1 MVATIAKM
9 AVPSYYIESQAAH
22 EGYYTG
28 GGKERPGEWYNPT
41 GLFRLKD
48 GGLVWEKKFYALCGG
63 RSPELDGTDLV
74 RNAGS
79 EKRSP
84 GFDITFSADKSI
96 SALWA
101 ISPRAEDREK
111 IERAVIDAARCALDE
126 TVFRHC
132 ATTRVGKAGVDLRI
146 ETGDML
152 AATFL
157 HRTSREGDPQLHV
170 HSTIFN
176 VVKTHSDGKFR
187 ALHGYPLYSWTR
199 AAGAAFRGHLAHIM
213 QERLGIAM
221 ERHGHEGRYSRI
233 REMDED
239 LEQLWS
245 KRRAQIVATV
255 AEHLGEEALYNP
267 AQMAAA
273 TLATRSRKP
282 EGGPTTE
289 EDIERFLEEA
299 AELVDV
305 AELRDRIRNAGIEE
319 LTHERIAEIH
329 DEIVAIPEKLARMDA
344 VFNVPNIL
352 EQLDNALAGAVDR
365 EAMQRWR
372 EVALGNADLVSLE
385 YPEPAIEAQAG
396 MAHKQIFTT
405 KETLRAERTL
415 RHVSG
420 LSVSD
425 RTHAVDPD
433 KVARL
438 LEDLGNRGKRF
449 SAEQRRAVQYAAAE
463 SGRIA
468 LIEGAAGAGKSHVLG
483 PLADLW
489 RAEGYKVR
497 ALAVAW
503 SVARELAGDID
514 APPSAVHPFLKDVH
528 KGAVNVGPDT
538 VLVVDEA
545 GMLSTRQ
552 TLQLARLSEETG
564 CKLLLV
570 GDTQQQQP
578 IEAGPGMRIVK
589 QRVKG
594 VRIDRI
600 RRQLPTVEDYLRE
613 IVGLPAEEAIE
624 MAASMTREE
633 RDAASKR
640 YTAMRSERRAAGE
653 EPLSIK
659 RPWQLGVSALLRT
672 GAMHQAFIEIH
683 KRGRFTLAEGK
694 EDALLR
700 LVAHWSAWMAE
711 NPDGEAV
718 VMARTRADVRAL
730 NALLRA
736 RHHGANAPPDYNP
749 ATDSAV
755 IRIHRFRDRGKA
767 VEDDLEVRIG
777 DRLRIGATVSR
788 LGLYNR
794 DAVTVTGLE
803 KQQAEDGRTQVRITA
818 RTQDNR
824 TVRFEPGDIRNWI
837 GEIAIDYAYAAT
849 CTAAQGLTIDAGF
862 LLLDEGMARE
872 TTYPAATRHT
882 RHLQVVADRLPV
894 AIAIAGATPDGEPG
908 HEVSDEEIV
917 ATLGR
922 LCGRSQ
928 PKQAAIDYILA
939 ANQADMPL
947 QGELEIGR
955 EPVPAAEAAN
965 DAVQPGTAGAGP
977 RSPGEPPGAAVR
989 RHADRAAV
997 QRILAEAKRQIP
1009 ENAARAEAVALAADM
1024 EEVEEDWARI
1034 AADPAPSPDLAPQVQ
1049 HALDRHRQVLRRV
1062 RVFLRN
1068 RNRTRGKSDS
1078 RDRTRV
1084 SDRGLERFARLRRN
1098 MRGRWRDTLN
1108 EAEAERTA
1116 EALDRDWKELR
1127 SRVGP
1132 DPLAFLEEPE
1142 HAVLVRRTA
1151 ELAGSRTAAPATAR
1165 DWRAFLD
1172 EHFTSLSLELWR
1184 VWNAA
1189 HPGAP
1194 ERNRSARDVAAYRT
1208 LLRQA
1213 HTTLATF
1220 RCLTGRNNA
1229 LELQRWRDLLVHAPT
1244 YREALGSLARSLDN
1258 EEKDLRRRETKLAGS
1273 TLPTRRLADHMA
1285 NLGAAARLPGFRES
1299 QRKTIRRF
1307 VRQHRQARKEAG
1319 VTRTDAPWPTDGQIE
1334 RRIETGRELRE
1345 GWRRVREVTRDDPLA
1360 ALDYLEARLVIE
1372 RSAEQALDPSLDA
1385 DTARERTAFLVR
1397 ELQQLDTALEA
1408 ARTAVRA
1415 PTASPGWSHAEFEQY
1430 ARLWNRAAAFT
1441 RTLTMLP
1448 DGFAVPSVPGGKWQ
1462 DWLSAT
1468 PNTREASDMLLRS
1481 IRAEEAAIR
1490 DRETVLPGYTLL
1502 TRRLHDHMETLE
1514 ALTGPG
1520 EDTALRS
1527 DGERRELRNL
1537 LESWVEAREAAGVT
1551 RTDVRWLSDSEADQA
1566 AARRAEGRA
1575 LNKAWREFRTG
1586 DRPVHPALLDQPDHG
1601 SLIARTAAF
1610 ALDLEDRRPETG
1622 RKWREL
1628 LETHLQQLA
1637 RQLNDAFESIA
1648 GSSDRSARNVEQFNR
1663 YFRLPRRVDA
1673 LADMLAAVP
1682 PAMTQPVDFDLQDWK
1697 RRLAEAPSGDD
1708 VYERL
1713 VEDLFEE
1720 ERIVT
1725 EREDGLPGS
1734 TLPTRRL
1741 GEHMAVLEAL
1751 ISSDVVGAG
1760 DKEYFR
1766 GLLDA
1771 HRQARADAG
1780 VTVADL
1786 PWPDTPELQVEQDY
1800 RRIREAVERAAGRAS
1815 DSALINEP
1823 GIEALGPEA
1832 ARLLATPW
1840 LSADGRRYLDKF
1852 QDLIDTEIRQR
1863 NDVSGTIERARAHL
1877 QEYPAILD
1885 RALAP
1890 KPPEPAPDDQDTR
1903 PGLFGRV
1910 RRLLGAEDDIPARPA
1925 DPAPAP
1931 QALNDFDPDYRKW
1944 DVQAEQ
1950 LVKRFRNW
1958 RATAKF
1964 TLRDFVD
1971 RRWIDMADLIAEFE
1985 AIRSAARDPKAEP
1998 YRIETPDAGAFAAA
2012 DQRHDPDRLATLMRD
2027 VIRPEDERSSEAVLE
2042 LARRNR
2048 AWPDETLAVFRRHAR
2063 QAAAAGE
2070 TRSLSRL
2077 AAGLPRNLTRSLTN
2091 LSEVTWQHQGEDI
2104 DRRREREQGYDRSM

>member
-101 ISPRAEDREK
+101 VSPRAEDREK

-132 ATTRVGKAGVDLRI
+132 ATTRVGKSGVDLRI

-176 VVKTHSDGKFR
+176 VVKTHSDGKYR
-187 ALHGYPLYSWTR
+187 ALHGYPLYSWKK

-221 ERHGHEGRYSRI
+221 ERHGPEGQYSRI
-233 REMDED
+233 REMDGD

-245 KRRAQIVATV
+245 KRRAQLVATV
-255 AEHLGEEALYNP
+255 AEHLGEEALANP

-282 EGGPTTE
+282 EGGATTE

-329 DEIVAIPEKLARMDA
+329 DEIVAIPEKLARMEA
-344 VFNVPNIL
+344 VFNVPNIMEKL
-352 EQLDNALAGAVDR
+352 ENALAGSVDR

-372 EVALGNADLVSLE
+372 EVALGNAELVSLE

-425 RTHAVDPD
+425 RTHAVDPE

-438 LEDLGNRGKRF
+438 LEDLGNRGKGF
-449 SAEQRRAVQYAAAE
+449 SAEQRRAVQYAAAD

-503 SVARELAGDID
+503 SVALELASDID

-552 TLQLARLSEETG
+552 TLQLTRLSEETG

-613 IVGLPAEEAIE
+613 IDGLPPDEAIAT
-624 MAASMTREE
+624 AASMTRED
-633 RDAASKR
+633 RDAASER
-640 YTAMRSERRAAGE
+640 YKSMNRERRVAGE
-653 EPLSIK
+653 KPLRIE

-672 GAMHQAFIEIH
+672 GAMHQAFIELH

-700 LVAHWSAWMAE
+700 LVAHWSAWTAE
-711 NPDGEAV
+711 NPEREAV

-736 RHHGANAPPDYNP
+736 RHHGANASPDYNP

-755 IRIHRFRDRGKA
+755 IRIHRFRDRGRA
-767 VEDDLEVRIG
+767 VEDDFEVRIG
-777 DRLRIGATVSR
+777 DRLRIGSTVSR

-837 GEIAIDYAYAAT
+837 GEITLDYAWAAT

-882 RHLQVVADRLPV
+882 RHLQVVADHLPV

-908 HEVSDEEIV
+908 HEVSDEEII

-977 RSPGEPPGAAVR
+977 RSPGGPPGAAVR
-989 RHADRAAV
+989 RHADRADV

-1049 HALDRHRQVLRRV
+1049 HALDRHRRVLNRV

-1078 RDRTRV
+1078 LDRTRV
-1084 SDRGLERFARLRRN
+1084 SDHGLERFARLRRN
-1098 MRGRWRDTLN
+1098 MRGRWRDTLG

-1116 EALDRDWKELR
+1116 EALDRDWKDLR

-1132 DPLAFLEEPE
+1132 DPLAFLAEPE
-1142 HAVLVRRTA
+1142 HAVLVRRTS

-1165 DWRAFLD
+1165 NWRASLD
-1172 EHFTSLSLELWR
+1172 EHFVSLSNELGR
-1184 VWNAA
+1184 VWDTT
-1189 HPGAP
+1189 HPGASD
-1194 ERNRSARDVAAYRT
+1194 RNRSAREVAAYRL

-1213 HTTLATF
+1213 HTFLATF
-1220 RCLTGRNNA
+1220 RCLTGRDNA
-1229 LELQRWRDLLVHAPT
+1229 LELQHWRDRLVRAPT
-1244 YREALGSLARSLDN
+1244 YREALGSLARSLDS
-1258 EEKDLRRRETKLAGS
+1258 EEKDIRRRETMLPS
-1273 TLPTRRLADHMA
+1273 TALPTRRLADHKA

-1299 QRKTIRRF
+1299 QRKTIRRLA
-1307 VRQHRQARKEAG
+1307 RQHREARKKAG
-1319 VTRTDAPWPTDGQIE
+1319 VTRTDAPWPTDEQIE
-1334 RRIETGRELRE
+1334 RWIETGRELHKGWSAIRE
-1345 GWRRVREVTRDDPLA
+1345 AKRDHPLA
-1360 ALDYLEARLVIE
+1360 ALDHPYHGWLVRLAARQSRE
-1372 RSAEQALDPSLDA
+1372 PSLDA
-1385 DTARERTAFLVR
+1385 DSARKQAAHLARH
-1397 ELQQLDTALEA
+1397 LQEMDAALEK
-1408 ARTAVRA
+1408 ARPAVRM
-1415 PTASPGWSHAEFEQY
+1415 PTAAPRWRYAEFRQY
-1430 ARLWNRAAAFT
+1430 DRLRARASA
-1441 RTLTMLP
+1441 LTVALAELP
-1448 DGFAVPSVPGGKWQ
+1448 DGFAVPGVPGGKWQ
-1462 DWLSAT
+1462 DWLNAT
-1468 PNTREASDMLLRS
+1468 PNTEQAFDMLLRS
-1481 IRAEEAAIR
+1481 IRAEDAAIR
-1490 DRETVLPGYTLL
+1490 DRETLLPGSTLP
-1502 TRRLHDHMETLE
+1502 TRRLHDHMETLK
-1514 ALTGPG
+1514 AVTGPG
-1520 EDTALRS
+1520 EDTAFRS
-1527 DGERRELRNL
+1527 NGERRELRNL

-1551 RTDVRWLSDSEADQA
+1551 RTDVRWLSDKNA
-1566 AARRAEGRA
+1566 ALAAETRA
-1575 LNKAWREFRTG
+1575 LNRDWKEFRRSALPDRLAAL
-1586 DRPVHPALLDQPDHG
+1586 DRPDHHD
-1601 SLIARTAAF
+1601 LITRTAAVASDP
-1610 ALDLEDRRPETG
+1610 ALPANNARN
-1622 RKWREL
+1622 WRGFV
-1628 LETHLQQLA
+1628 ETHLQQLA
-1637 RQLNDAFESIA
+1637 HQLNDAFESVA
-1648 GSSDRSARNVEQFNR
+1648 GSSDPSARNVEQFNR

-1673 LADMLAAVP
+1673 FADMLAALP
-1682 PAMTQPVDFDLQDWK
+1682 AAMTQPVDFDLQDWK

-1713 VEDLFEE
+1713 FEDLSEE
-1720 ERIVT
+1720 ERTIA
-1725 EREDGLPGS
+1725 EREEGLPGS

-1741 GEHMAVLEAL
+1741 AEHMAVLEAL
-1751 ISSDVVGAG
+1751 TSSDVVGAA
-1760 DKEYFR
+1760 DKQVYQD
-1766 GLLDA
+1766 LLDA

-1786 PWPDTPELQVEQDY
+1786 PWPDTPELQAAQDY
-1800 RRIREAVERAAGRAS
+1800 RRIRGAVQSARAAVGDGSIAYQ
-1815 DSALINEP
+1815 P
-1823 GIEALGPEA
+1823 GIGDLGREA

-1840 LSADGRRYLDKF
+1840 LSADGRRYLEAF
-1852 QDLIDTEIRQR
+1852 QTGLDTETRDR
-1863 NDVSGTIERARAHL
+1863 DTVRSTIERARAHL
-1877 QEYPAILD
+1877 RKYPDILE

-1890 KPPEPAPDDQDTR
+1890 KPPAPDEPASR

-1910 RRLLGAEDDIPARPA
+1910 RRLLGAEDDMPVRPA
-1925 DPAPAP
+1925 EPASR
-1931 QALNDFDPDYRKW
+1931 ALNDFDPDYRKW
-1944 DVQAEQ
+1944 DVLAEQ
-1950 LVKRFRNW
+1950 YVKKFRTW
-1958 RATAKF
+1958 RATDNVAQ
-1964 TLRDFVD
+1964 RDHID
-1971 RRWIDMADLIAEFE
+1971 RRWIDMADLIAEFD
-1985 AIRSAARDPKAEP
+1985 AIRSAARDPEAKP

-2012 DQRHDPDRLATLMRD
+2012 DQRHDPARLATLLGD

-2048 AWPDETLAVFRRHAR
+2048 AWPGETLAVFRRHAV
-2063 QAAAAGE
+2063 QAANAGE

-2077 AAGLPRNLTRSLTN
+2077 TAGLPENFTRSLTN
-2091 LSEVTWQHQGEDI
+2091 LSEVTWQLQGEDM
-2104 DRRREREQGYDRSM
+2104 DRRRDLAQDYDISM